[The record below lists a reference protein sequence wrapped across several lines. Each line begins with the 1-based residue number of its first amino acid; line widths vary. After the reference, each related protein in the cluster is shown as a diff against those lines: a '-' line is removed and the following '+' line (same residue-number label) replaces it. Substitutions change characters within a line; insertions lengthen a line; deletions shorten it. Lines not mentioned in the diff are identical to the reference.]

1 MKLRGAVL
9 LGVLG
14 LLMASGPLHGQ
25 PFERNVEL
33 LNLGGQLVP
42 DMEFDHLGYQITWQ
56 DDEGNLWVAPVDSKT
71 GDFQMDGAKMIAT
84 GLAPKTGRL
93 GTHNGP
99 EWVYTNEGSQILYT
113 LQVGG
118 AGPSNWR
125 IGVARKRPGVPP
137 PGETGWNAGP
147 LDPPIVGGPPDGT
160 KVPGD
165 SDPLFFYYNFQN
177 RTVGWGPLKN
187 PADRGVA
194 PFQFSSQVSWAIGE
208 HLIVSSV
215 KFSGV
220 DQIVLFDPARPRK
233 IAQMTFDRRFHKIKP
248 QMWHAP
254 EYGNELVFFALERR
268 RNAAGG
274 SPQIGVYRLING
286 EWTKIKTIV
295 PPSNPRLV
303 DSPEAFVHNGKSYI
317 SFMAMHGTSQSEGTE
332 TWIAGIEEQDFY
344 RKVADPSDGLPDGA
358 PLQSSDPEYLITESG
373 VFIYM
378 SQERGSKVYRASTG
392 L

>member
-14 LLMASGPLHGQ
+14 LLTASASLHGQ
-25 PFERNVEL
+25 FVRNVVL
-33 LNLGGQLVP
+33 LDLDGKLVP

-56 DDEGNLWVAPVDSKT
+56 DVEENLWVAPVDSKT
-71 GDFQMDGAKMIAT
+71 GDFQMDDAERIAT
-84 GLAPKTGRL
+84 GLAPRGSPL
-93 GTHNGP
+93 ASGGGSGNGP
-99 EWVYTNEGSQILYT
+99 EWMYTDEGSQILYT
-113 LQVGG
+113 LQVG
-118 AGPSNWR
+118 AAHPSNWR
-125 IGVARKRPGVPP
+125 IGVARKRQTDW
-137 PGETGWNAGP
+137 EAGP
-147 LDPPIVGGPPDGT
+147 LNPPKGIVGSAPDGT

-165 SDPLFFYYNFQN
+165 PNPFFLDYNLQN
-177 RTVGWGPLKN
+177 LKLGWGPLNN
-187 PADRGVA
+187 PSAHDVVR
-194 PFQFSSQVSWAIGE
+194 FQFSSPAHWVSGE

-220 DQIVLFDPARPRK
+220 DQIVLFDPAHPQE
-233 IAQMTFDRRFHKIKP
+233 IAQMTFDKRFSKIKP

-268 RNAAGG
+268 RNA
-274 SPQIGVYRLING
+274 SRFTQIGIYRLIKG

-303 DSPEAFVHNGKSYI
+303 DSPESFVHNGKSYI
-317 SFMAMHGTSQSEGTE
+317 SFMAMHGRSPSQGTE
-332 TWIAGIEEQDFY
+332 VWIAGIEEQDFY
-344 RKVADPSDGLPDGA
+344 RKVADPSDGV
-358 PLQSSDPEYLITESG
+358 QSNDPEYFITESG

-378 SQERGSKVYRASTG
+378 SQEEGSKVYRASTG